1 MRRRLLRL
9 AILSLVVPL
18 ALEAMESAADRLDAA
33 KGPTPASKRL
43 RQASRVGR
51 RLTPRR

>member
-9 AILSLVVPL
+9 ALLSVLVPL
-18 ALEAMESAADRLDAA
+18 ALEAMDSAADRLEAA
-33 KGPTPASKRL
+33 NGPTPVTKRM

-51 RLTPRR
+51 ALVQRR

>member
-9 AILSLVVPL
+9 ALLSVVVPL
-18 ALEAMESAADRLDAA
+18 ALQAIDSAADRLEAA
-33 KGPTPASKRL
+33 KGPTPAAKRL

-51 RLTPRR
+51 SLSKRR